1 MMQPILLAFVVTWNA
16 FLASSPLCFCVVP
29 EVPESFERAKA
40 VFVGEVIEIVEPAT
54 SDEEAA
60 LADRLYVVRFKVEK
74 SWKGAFFSSE
84 IDVLS
89 DQGRGCFAYPKI
101 TKGER
106 YLVYADPAFENGSES
121 RRLLII
127 TSCNRTAILSASV
140 DQSKQR
146 RPHLKLDRED
156 GSADLEKLDA
166 IIAMPPKR
174 RA

>member
-1 MMQPILLAFVVTWNA
+1 MMQTILLAFVMAWNA
-16 FLASSPLCFCVVP
+16 VPASSPLCFCVVP

-40 VFVGEVIEIVEPAT
+40 VFVGEVIEIAEPAT
-54 SDEEAA
+54 ADEKAA

-74 SWKGAFFSSE
+74 SWKGAFFASE

-89 DQGRGCFAYPKI
+89 DQGRGCFAYPKV

-106 YLVYADPAFENGSES
+106 YIVYTDPAFENGSES
-121 RRLLII
+121 RRPLII
-127 TSCNRTAILSASV
+127 TSCNRTAMLPGSL
-140 DQSKQR
+140 DQSKKR
-146 RPHLKLDRED
+146 RPHLELDRED

>member
-1 MMQPILLAFVVTWNA
+1 MMQTILLALVIA
-16 FLASSPLCFCVVP
+16 LSALPASSPLCSCVVP
-29 EVPESFERAKA
+29 EVPEAFNGAKA
-40 VFVGEVIEIVEPAT
+40 VFVGEVTEIVEPTT

-89 DQGRGCFAYPKI
+89 DQRRGCFAYPKI

-121 RRLLII
+121 RTLLII
-127 TSCNRTAILSASV
+127 TSCNRTAMLPASV

-146 RPHLKLDRED
+146 RPHLELDRED
-156 GSADLEKLDA
+156 GSADLRKLDA
-166 IIAMPPKR
+166 MIAMPPKR

>member
-1 MMQPILLAFVVTWNA
+1 VQTILLAFVIAWNA
-16 FLASSPLCFCVVP
+16 LPASSPLCSCIVP
-29 EVPESFERAKA
+29 EVPEAFEQAKS

-54 SDEEAA
+54 SDEKAA
-60 LADRLYVVRFKVEK
+60 LPDRFYVVRFKVEK

-89 DQGRGCFAYPKI
+89 DQGRGCFAYPKV

-127 TSCNRTAILSASV
+127 TSCNRTAMLPASV

-146 RPHLKLDRED
+146 RPHLELDRED
-156 GSADLEKLDA
+156 GSADLGKLDA
-166 IIAMPPKR
+166 IIGMPPKR